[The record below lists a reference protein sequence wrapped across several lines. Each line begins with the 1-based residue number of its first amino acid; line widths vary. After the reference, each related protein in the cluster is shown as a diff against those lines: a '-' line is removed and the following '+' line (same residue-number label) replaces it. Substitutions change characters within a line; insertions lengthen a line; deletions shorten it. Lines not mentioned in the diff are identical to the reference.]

1 MFKIVINKEVIA
13 VSETMESAIKA
24 LTELIC
30 NHVDIGSS
38 NLIQWD
44 NNGIIVNPECN
55 IATATITVLD
65 MNFDILICKI
75 NVV

>member
-24 LTELIC
+24 LPELIC
-30 NHVDIGSS
+30 NHVDIGNS